1 MGYSSAQ
8 AKDFIK
14 YIAPMIQEQAKVN
27 GYKICSVAIA
37 QAIKEGAAGT
47 SSLAKKYHNH
57 HGLKCGKAWLK
68 DHPDRSICLKTMEE
82 YKAGTLTPIKD
93 YFRTFP
99 DDLEG
104 VKGYYQFLEYDRY
117 APLKTASTPEEYAD
131 LLAATGYATDKQYNT
146 SLIRDYVDRYDLRKY
161 DTEIA
166 GQTPLHI
173 QKRRLLKKT
182 LPFMQGSDVVHCQ
195 RILRSQG
202 YDIGSSGVDGKYG
215 KQTETAVKKF
225 QEEHGLVVDGK
236 VGVKTW
242 AMLEKYNEN

>member
-14 YIAPMIQEQAKVN
+14 YIAPIIQEQAKEN
-27 GYKICSVAIA
+27 GYIICSVPIA

-47 SSLAKKYHNH
+47 SRLAKEFHNH

-99 DDLEG
+99 DDISG
-104 VKGYYQFLEYDRY
+104 IKGYYEFLRFDRY
-117 APLKTASTPEEYAD
+117 AALKTAATPEQYAEI
-131 LLAATGYATDKQYNT
+131 LQSSGYATDKQYCN
-146 SLIRDYVDRYDLRKY
+146 SLINDYVNRYDLRKY
-161 DTEIA
+161 DPEQTE
-166 GQTPLHI
+166 TPMHI
-173 QKRRLLKKT
+173 QKRRVLKFV
-182 LPFMQGSDVVHCQ
+182 LPFMSGSDVVLCQ
-195 RILRSQG
+195 TILRRLG
-202 YDIGSSGVDGKYG
+202 YDIGSTGVDGKYG
-215 KQTETAVKKF
+215 KKTEAAIKKF
-225 QEEHGLVVDGK
+225 QSEHGLEQIDGI

-242 AMLEKYNEN
+242 AMLEKYN